1 MSGKK
6 MNQQSDFFARD
17 EEIKRLYAFVAEQV
31 TAGLFKSDILDILI
45 EMGVARQ
52 TAFELL
58 EEIERRM
65 ANLRKRKVLL
75 VMSEGKART
84 DLLKEFSLSGYDVR
98 IQEDLD
104 VLREQLAVKV
114 PDLIVTEAFDRILK
128 ARDVLRFL
136 RSDIIGKNIPVFI
149 LSSGELK
156 EDTFASWEGVRVFT
170 APCSA
175 DQAVKAARELFLK
188 KFKGNSDVG

>member
-1 MSGKK
+1 

>member
-1 MSGKK
+1 

-31 TAGLFKSDILDILI
+31 TAGLFKSDILDILT

-75 VMSEGKART
+75 VMSEDKART
-84 DLLKEFSLSGYDVR
+84 DLLKEFSLSGYDAR

-104 VLREQLAVKV
+104 ALREQLAVKV
-114 PDLIVTEAFDRILK
+114 PDLIVTEAFDRVLK

-149 LSSGELK
+149 LSSGEVK
-156 EDTFASWEGVRVFT
+156 EDMFASWEGVRVFT

-188 KFKGNSDVG
+188 KFHGDARNG